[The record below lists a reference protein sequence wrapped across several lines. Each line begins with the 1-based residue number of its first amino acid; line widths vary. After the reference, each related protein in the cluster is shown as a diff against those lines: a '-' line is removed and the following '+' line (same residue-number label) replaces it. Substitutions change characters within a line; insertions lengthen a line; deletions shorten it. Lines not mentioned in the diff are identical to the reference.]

1 MGMQPQMRGSGKG
14 PYTPLTSPITA
25 SWGTRA
31 LRASHSAT
39 SPVVHLSPLPSLLSL
54 LAARA
59 LAEQPPPNAS
69 ERFRETFLPLGH
81 PPLPGSLL
89 RRPDLAAVLDVL
101 GTSGPAAFYAG
112 GNLTLEMVTEVS
124 TWGAPL
130 S

>member
-1 MGMQPQMRGSGKG
+1 M
-14 PYTPLTSPITA
+14 
-25 SWGTRA
+25 
-31 LRASHSAT
+31 
-39 SPVVHLSPLPSLLSL
+39 SL

-112 GNLTLEMVTEVS
+112 GNLTLEMVAEVS
-124 TWGAPL
+124 TWGALCPEGPYCRDVFFPFLPFL
-130 S
+130 SFYINLLVIPFT